1 MSPLRY
7 ILEKEF
13 KQIFR
18 NPAILKV
25 IFIMPVIQL
34 IALPMAADYEIKN
47 INIAVID
54 RDHSSVSSK
63 LVQKITASNY
73 FKLVE
78 YNNDFEASME
88 LIENDKVDLILEIPK
103 NFEANLYKEKE
114 SKMFLAVNA
123 INGVKAN
130 LGAAYMTNIVQAY
143 NADFRIQTIS
153 PGRFNELPLFEISAT
168 NWYNP
173 RMNYKIFM
181 VPGILVLLI
190 TIVGM
195 NLSSINIVRE
205 KEMGTIEQINVTPIK
220 KTHFI
225 LGKLIPFWI
234 IGLVVISVGFLIA
247 WLVYG
252 IIPLGSYFTLY
263 LFAAIY
269 LLVILGIGLLI
280 STYSENQ
287 QQAMLVTFF
296 LMMIFVLMGGLYT
309 SIDSMPNWAK
319 WFTRLNPIS
328 YFIEVMRMVVLKG
341 SSIIDTS
348 KQFITMIVYAIVI
361 NTWAVLS
368 YQKRA

>member
-25 IFIMPVIQL
+25 IFVMPVIQL

-54 RDHSSVSSK
+54 RDHSTVSNK

-73 FKLVE
+73 FKLVD
-78 YNNDFEASME
+78 YNDHFDASME
-88 LIENDKVDLILEIPK
+88 LIENDKADLILEIPQ
-103 NFEANLYKEKE
+103 NFESNLYKEQF

-130 LGAAYMTNIVQAY
+130 LGAAYLANIVQSY
-143 NADFRIQTIS
+143 NSDFRIQTIT
-153 PGRFNELPLFEISAT
+153 PGRFNELALFDISST
-168 NWYNP
+168 NWYNTKL
-173 RMNYKIFM
+173 NYKIFM

-190 TIVGM
+190 TIIGM

-205 KEMGTIEQINVTPIK
+205 KEMGTIEQINVTPIR

-234 IGLVVISVGFLIA
+234 IGLVVITVGFLIA

-309 SIDSMPNWAK
+309 SIDSMPDWAR

-341 SSIIDTS
+341 SGIADTG
-348 KQFITMIVYAIVI
+348 KQFLIMIVYAIVI

-368 YQKRA
+368 YRKRA

>member
-34 IALPMAADYEIKN
+34 IMLPMAADYEIKN
-47 INIAVID
+47 INIAIID
-54 RDHSSVSSK
+54 RDHSSVSNQ

-73 FKLVE
+73 FKLVS
-78 YNNDFEASME
+78 YNNDFDIAME
-88 LIENDKVDLILEIPK
+88 SIENDKADLILEIPK
-103 NFEANLYKEKE
+103 SFETNLYKEKD
-114 SKMFLAVNA
+114 SKIFLAVNA

-130 LGAAYMTNIVQAY
+130 LGAAYLTNIVQSY
-143 NADFRIQTIS
+143 NADFRIETLT
-153 PGRFNELPLFEISAT
+153 PGRFTEMPIIEISSS
-168 NWYNP
+168 NWFNP
-173 RMNYKIFM
+173 KMNYKIFM

-220 KTHFI
+220 KFHFI
-225 LGKLIPFWI
+225 LGKLIPFWV
-234 IGLVVISVGFLIA
+234 IGIVVITVGFLIA

-263 LFAAIY
+263 VFAAIY
-269 LLVILGIGLLI
+269 LMVILGIGLLI
-280 STYSENQ
+280 SSYSENQ

-296 LMMIFVLMGGLYT
+296 IMMIFVLMGGLYT
-309 SIDSMPNWAK
+309 SIDSMPVWAR
-319 WFTRLNPIS
+319 WFTKLNPIS

-341 SSIIDTS
+341 SSIIDIAP
-348 KQFITMIVYAIVI
+348 QLLIMIIYAIFI
-361 NTWAVLS
+361 NTWAVMS
-368 YQKRA
+368 YHKRS

>member
-143 NADFRIQTIS
+143 NADFRIQTIT

-348 KQFITMIVYAIVI
+348 TQFITMIVYAIVI

>member
-25 IFIMPVIQL
+25 IFVMPVIQL

-54 RDHSSVSSK
+54 RDHSPSSSQ

-73 FKLVE
+73 FKLVD
-78 YNNDFEASME
+78 YNSDFNAAME
-88 LIENDKVDLILEIPK
+88 LVESDKADLILEIPK
-103 NFEANLYKEKE
+103 DFEVVLHKEKEANL
-114 SKMFLAVNA
+114 FLAVNA

-130 LGAAYMTNIVQAY
+130 LGAAYLSNIVQTY
-143 NADFRIQTIS
+143 NTDFRIKMLT
-153 PGRFNELPLFEISAT
+153 PGRFSELPVIELTSS
-168 NWYNP
+168 NWYNAK
-173 RMNYKIFM
+173 MNYKNFM
-181 VPGILVLLI
+181 VPGILVLLV
-190 TIVGM
+190 TIIGL

-205 KEMGTIEQINVTPIK
+205 KEMGTIEQINVTPIR

-225 LGKLIPFWI
+225 LGKLIPFWL
-234 IGLVVISVGFLIA
+234 IGLVVISVGFFIA

-252 IIPLGSYFTLY
+252 IIPLGAYFTLY
-263 LFAAIY
+263 LFAGVY

-287 QQAMLVTFF
+287 QQAMLITFF
-296 LMMIFVLMGGLYT
+296 LLMIFVLMGGLYT
-309 SIDSMPNWAK
+309 SIDSMPDWAR
-319 WFTRLNPIS
+319 WFTKLNPIS

-341 SSIIDTS
+341 SSIADVAT
-348 KQFITMIVYAIVI
+348 QFMIMIVYAIVI

-368 YQKRA
+368 YRKRA

>member
-1 MSPLRY
+1 MSALRY

-25 IFIMPVIQL
+25 IFVMPVIQL

-47 INIAVID
+47 INIAVVD
-54 RDHSSVSSK
+54 QDHSSVSNQ

-73 FKLVE
+73 FILVE
-78 YNNDFEASME
+78 YSGDFEASME
-88 LIENDKVDLILEIPK
+88 LIENDKVDLILEVPK

-114 SKMFLAVNA
+114 TKMFLAVNA
-123 INGVKAN
+123 INGVKAS
-130 LGAAYMTNIVQAY
+130 LGANYLTSIVQTY
-143 NADFRIQTIS
+143 NADFRTQTIA
-153 PGRFNELPLFEISAT
+153 PARFNDLPLFEISST

-173 RMNYKIFM
+173 KMNYKHFM
-181 VPGILVLLI
+181 VPGILVLLV
-190 TIVGM
+190 TIIGL

-220 KTHFI
+220 KSHFI
-225 LGKLIPFWI
+225 LGKLIPFWL
-234 IGLVVISVGFLIA
+234 IGLVVISLGFLIA

-252 IIPLGSYFTLY
+252 IIPLGAYFTLY

-296 LMMIFVLMGGLYT
+296 LLMIFVLMGGLYT
-309 SIDSMPNWAK
+309 SIDSMPDWARS
-319 WFTRLNPIS
+319 FTKLNPIS

-341 SSIIDTS
+341 SGIVDVG
-348 KQFITMIVYAIVI
+348 KQFLIMIVYAILI

-368 YQKRA
+368 YSKRT

>member
-1 MSPLRY
+1 MKALKF

-18 NPAILKV
+18 NPAILRV

-47 INIAVID
+47 INLAVID
-54 RDHSSVSSK
+54 RDHSTVSTK
-63 LVQKITASNY
+63 MVQKITASNY
-73 FKLVE
+73 FKLVD
-78 YNNDFEASME
+78 YNTNFNRSME
-88 LIENDKVDLILEIPK
+88 LIESDKADLILEIPAH
-103 NFEANLYKEKE
+103 FERNLYNEKD
-114 SKMFLAVNA
+114 SKVFLAVNA

-130 LGAAYMTNIVQAY
+130 LGAAYLTNIIQAY
-143 NADFRIQTIS
+143 NIDFRVEYIRPTK
-153 PGRFNELPLFEISAT
+153 FNELPQMEISAT

-173 RMNYKIFM
+173 KMNYKIFM

-190 TIVGM
+190 TIIGM

-220 KTHFI
+220 KVHFI

-234 IGLVVISVGFLIA
+234 IGLIVISVGFVIA
-247 WLVYG
+247 WLFYG

-287 QQAMLVTFF
+287 QQAMLITFF
-296 LMMIFVLMGGLYT
+296 LLMIFVLMGGLYT
-309 SIDSMPNWAK
+309 SIDSMPDWARWITK
-319 WFTRLNPIS
+319 LNPIA

-341 SSIIDTS
+341 SRISDVGN
-348 KQFITMIVYAIVI
+348 QFVIMILYAIFI

-368 YQKRA
+368 YRKRG

>member
-1 MSPLRY
+1 M
-7 ILEKEF
+7 
-13 KQIFR
+13 
-18 NPAILKV
+18 
-25 IFIMPVIQL
+25 
-34 IALPMAADYEIKN
+34 
-47 INIAVID
+47 
-54 RDHSSVSSK
+54 
-63 LVQKITASNY
+63 QKITASNY

-88 LIENDKVDLILEIPK
+88 LIENDKADLILEIPK
-103 NFEANLYKEKE
+103 HFEANLYKEKE
-114 SKMFLAVNA
+114 TKLFLAVNA

-130 LGAAYMTNIVQAY
+130 LGAAYMTNIVQSY
-143 NADFRIQTIS
+143 NADFRIQTIT
-153 PGRFNELPLFEISAT
+153 PGRFNELPIFEISST

-173 RMNYKIFM
+173 KMNYKIFM

-225 LGKLIPFWI
+225 LGKLLPFWI

-309 SIDSMPNWAK
+309 SIDSMPDWAR

-328 YFIEVMRMVVLKG
+328 YFIDVMRMVVLKG
-341 SSIIDTS
+341 SGFVDTS
-348 KQFITMIVYAIVI
+348 KQFLIMIGYAILI
-361 NTWAVLS
+361 NVWAVLS

>member
-25 IFIMPVIQL
+25 IFVMPIIQL
-34 IALPMAADYEIKN
+34 IVLPMAADYEIKN

-54 RDHSSVSSK
+54 RDHSVVSNK

-78 YNNDFEASME
+78 YNSDFRASME
-88 LIENDKVDLILEIPK
+88 LIENDKADLILEIPK
-103 NFEANLYKEKE
+103 DFEANLYREKT
-114 SKMFLAVNA
+114 SKLFLAVNA

-130 LGAAYMTNIVQAY
+130 LGAAYMTNIVQSY
-143 NADFRIQTIS
+143 NSDFRIQNVT
-153 PGRFNELPLFEISAT
+153 PGRFNDLPILEISSN

-173 RMNYKIFM
+173 KMNYKIFM

-225 LGKLIPFWI
+225 LGKLLPFWI

-309 SIDSMPNWAK
+309 SIDSMPDWAR

-341 SSIIDTS
+341 SSIVDTG
-348 KQFITMIVYAIVI
+348 KQFMIMIVYAILI

-368 YQKRA
+368 YRKRA

>member
-1 MSPLRY
+1 MKALKF

-18 NPAILKV
+18 NPAILRV

-34 IALPMAADYEIKN
+34 IALPMAVDYEIKN
-47 INIAVID
+47 INLAVID
-54 RDHSSVSSK
+54 RDHSTVSTK
-63 LVQKITASNY
+63 MVQKITASNY
-73 FKLVE
+73 FKLVD
-78 YNNDFEASME
+78 YNTNLNTSME
-88 LIENDKVDLILEIPK
+88 LIESDKADLILEIPAH
-103 NFEANLYKEKE
+103 FERNLYNEKD
-114 SKMFLAVNA
+114 SKVFLAVNA

-130 LGAAYMTNIVQAY
+130 LGAAYLTNIIQAY
-143 NADFRIQTIS
+143 NIDFRVENIRPTK
-153 PGRFNELPLFEISAT
+153 FNELPQMEISAT

-173 RMNYKIFM
+173 KMNYKIFM

-190 TIVGM
+190 TIIGM

-220 KTHFI
+220 KVHFI

-234 IGLVVISVGFLIA
+234 IGLIVISVGFVIA
-247 WLVYG
+247 WLFYG

-287 QQAMLVTFF
+287 QQAMLITFF
-296 LMMIFVLMGGLYT
+296 LLMIFVLMGGLYT
-309 SIDSMPNWAK
+309 SIDSMPDWARWITK
-319 WFTRLNPIS
+319 LNPIA

-341 SSIIDTS
+341 SRISDVGN
-348 KQFITMIVYAIVI
+348 QFVIMILYAIFI

-368 YQKRA
+368 YRKRG

>member
-1 MSPLRY
+1 MSPLRF

-13 KQIFR
+13 RQIFR
-18 NPAILKV
+18 NPAILKT
-25 IFIMPVIQL
+25 IFILPVIQL
-34 IALPMAADYEIKN
+34 IMLPMAADYEIKN
-47 INIAVID
+47 INIAILNRD
-54 RDHSSVSSK
+54 RSTLSNQ
-63 LVQKITASNY
+63 LIQQITASNY
-73 FKLVE
+73 FKLVL
-78 YNNDFEASME
+78 YPDNRNEAMRAVE
-88 LIENDKVDLILEIPK
+88 TDQADLILEIPD
-103 NFEANLYKEKE
+103 NFEKGLVEEKE
-114 SKMFLAVNA
+114 AHLSLSVNA
-123 INGVKAN
+123 INGVKGN
-130 LGAAYMTNIVQAY
+130 LGSAYLNTIVQSF
-143 NADFRIQTIS
+143 NQNFRLKTLV
-153 PGRFNELPLFEISAT
+153 PGRFNDFPQIQIQST

-173 RMNYKIFM
+173 KMNYKRFM

-205 KEMGTIEQINVTPIK
+205 KEMGTIEQINVTPVRK
-220 KTHFI
+220 SHFI
-225 LGKLIPFWI
+225 LGKLLPFWM
-234 IGLVVISVGFLIA
+234 IGLVVISVGFVVA

-263 LFAAIY
+263 LFAAVY

-309 SIDSMPNWAK
+309 SIDSMPQWAI
-319 WFTRLNPIS
+319 WFTKLNPIS

-341 SSIIDTS
+341 SSLQDIAPQLGI
-348 KQFITMIVYAIVI
+348 MLVYAFVI

-368 YQKRA
+368 YRKRS

>member
-34 IALPMAADYEIKN
+34 IMLPMAADYEIKN

-54 RDHSSVSSK
+54 RDHSAVSNQ

-73 FKLVE
+73 FKLVS
-78 YNNDFEASME
+78 YDNYFDAAME
-88 LIENDKVDLILEIPK
+88 SIENDKADLILEIPK
-103 NFEANLYKEKE
+103 NFEVNLYNEKE
-114 SKMFLAVNA
+114 SKLFLAVNA

-130 LGAAYMTNIVQAY
+130 LGAAYLTNIVQAY
-143 NADFRIQTIS
+143 NSDFRIETLT
-153 PGRFNELPLFEISAT
+153 PGRFNEMPIIEISSS

-173 RMNYKIFM
+173 KMNYKIFM

-220 KTHFI
+220 KAHFI
-225 LGKLIPFWI
+225 LGKLIPFWV
-234 IGLVVISVGFLIA
+234 IGIVVISVGFLIA

-263 LFAAIY
+263 VFAAIY
-269 LLVILGIGLLI
+269 LMVILGIGLLI
-280 STYSENQ
+280 SSYSENQ

-296 LMMIFVLMGGLYT
+296 IMMIFVLMGGLYT
-309 SIDSMPNWAK
+309 SIDSMPIWAR

-341 SSIIDTS
+341 SRINDIAP
-348 KQFITMIVYAIVI
+348 QLLIMVIYAIFI

-368 YQKRA
+368 YHKRS